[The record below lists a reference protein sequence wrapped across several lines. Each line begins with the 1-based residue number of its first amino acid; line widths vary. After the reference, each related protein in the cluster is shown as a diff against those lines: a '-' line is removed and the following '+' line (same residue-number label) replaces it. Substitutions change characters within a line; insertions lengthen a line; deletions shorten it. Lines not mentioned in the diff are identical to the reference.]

1 MLGITVTIEP
11 SRAYKKFFLK
21 KNVTLPLALCLSEFA
36 RWHYGGI
43 SGIFARFL
51 IIFMRKNKLKGKI
64 FVRFL
69 FQIYAKWLMGGLI
82 SADALHR

>member
-1 MLGITVTIEP
+1 MD
-11 SRAYKKFFLK
+11 
-21 KNVTLPLALCLSEFA
+21 LSSSA
-36 RWHYGGI
+36 DG
-43 SGIFARFL
+43 RFL